1 MQETN
6 LVEGIVFGLVS
17 GPVCLLSCLPVLL
30 PWLTVRQ
37 QSTTR
42 SASVLGSFLAG
53 RLVAYLMFGSL
64 AWSLGLLVS
73 AQSEQRAI
81 VYGIAHLAVAG
92 TLFYEAWQ
100 VSHARPHCGEC
111 GVGSAPQS
119 PDAAPAIL
127 GLLTGL
133 NLCPPFVAA
142 GLRASSSPSL
152 EAALL
157 FFLLFFVGTSV
168 WIMPLSAMKWIP
180 RSAKLLTIS
189 LYAVLLMACYF
200 FCLGLIELGTLVA
213 HA

>member
-1 MQETN
+1 MEETN
-6 LVEGIVFGLVS
+6 LIEAILFGLVS

-30 PWLTVRQ
+30 PWLTVRH
-37 QSTTR
+37 QSAAR

-53 RLVAYLMFGSL
+53 RLVAYLLFGSM

-73 AQSEQRAI
+73 AQSEQRAV

-100 VSHARPHCGEC
+100 VSHSKPGCANCGAH
-111 GVGSAPQS
+111 STS

-142 GLRASSSPSL
+142 GLRASSAPSL
-152 EAALL
+152 EQALI

-168 WIMPLSAMKWIP
+168 WIMPLGAMRWVP

-200 FCLGLIELGTLVA
+200 LCLGLIELGTLVA
-213 HA
+213 HG